1 MTTASHETGE
11 PETKLG
17 DGLNAVLDNL
27 ANAGLKIGP
36 RERINAAALTASLV
50 GAGATRNLEELKPL
64 LAPLLAR
71 SLEERRL
78 FFQAF
83 SASPDTG
90 KKAVDPPPRAAARPW
105 LPVLML
111 GVLLIGGVF
120 VWRTLPEPTQ
130 SPLRTTEPPAAQ
142 ISTAP
147 PGGGG
152 GPAPSQP
159 SFDSLDRIAEA
170 AWPFEGAPTIEELAH
185 ALAAD
190 LSPRKLNWP
199 AESYAIR
206 LFELSGLPRQRPLPL
221 YAGKGLVWARLAL
234 ALERIEQPGDEH
246 RFEQLAASAAGQAP
260 ARLAQEPAYD
270 IAARLP
276 EWLAGSPASTKAEFV
291 KLVRC
296 SVQQPSSCSDARQPL
311 GDDPDE
317 FRIERALAIAKVPGP
332 VPEALLAGAPWLPH
346 NDPAANTAPA
356 WVPWIAAL
364 VPLALAL
371 LWLANS
377 LALRKAYLRRRPPQ
391 VPPLQVDLVAEAG
404 TRVTYAARQFGEIAK
419 RLQRRTPRT
428 TDELDIRATIAA
440 TIATGGEI
448 VTPVYR
454 EARDTPEYLVLI
466 ERSSAADQDA
476 LRLRDLIGRLE
487 KLKLMQFTV
496 FYFSG
501 EPSFLE
507 PDGGR
512 RAVAVE
518 ALKAGYGGHRLVILG
533 SGAELLDPASL
544 APHPATAML
553 RHWERRA
560 LLTPLPLA
568 EWGREEFALAHALD
582 MPIGRATLGGLLIL
596 AELLGLDGAERDN
609 LLDPT
614 GDGLARPL
622 PEILRIRPQR
632 FLYGAPPASLP
643 VPQLIQHLRNFL
655 DGAGFEWLCALAV
668 YPAVQWD
675 LTLYLGLA
683 LRESTGAEERKPI
696 YREDRIAALTQLPWL
711 REGQMPNWVRR
722 ALIAELRPD
731 REAEI
736 RAVLQRLL
744 ERADLKGDRVGD
756 EKINLRIARDSVRDR
771 LPPEELF
778 EDEVLL
784 DFLARGR
791 IEDLAVHRAGGWLE
805 RLLPRRWIDRIGIP
819 ELGAGMVAAAYVGAA
834 AMLAPKP
841 ADGPLPTG
849 AWLPLLLLAAGGLLA
864 LGVANPAGA
873 YRTVRGALVRLCTPA
888 LGFVTLALLQA
899 VVAAASSSFL
909 AARLAGDGV
918 TLVLAAAAWLI
929 ADRIRDRLG
938 IPRRRPRSRVTRIA
952 LPAAEILVMAV
963 LAGIGTGFL
972 DAVGDDDLVSQFA
985 LAAAGLTLFTAG
997 WMAARLLPARLPPPR
1012 TAPLR
1017 WQMLWSLAGGTLK
1030 VTLALLP
1037 ILLAAALAR
1046 YVATSDQALA
1056 PLHGGASAVAETPD
1070 GEFVAL
1076 GEMDGHIRLFKRDGA
1091 RYEPLGEPLSTGVG
1105 PAISLALGRVGNR
1118 NVLAMG
1124 AGDGKVGLN
1133 DLDDDR
1139 ALPLPDTVT
1148 SIRPPAPARVA
1159 LDPDGML
1166 IAAVELGNGTSA
1178 LVTADGRRPVALAE
1192 SGPVTAI
1199 AALGKRR
1206 FAVATLDG
1214 RLRLLIAPAGE
1225 PPDFAENA
1233 ELGRVPGRIRSL
1245 RVDAREGRLLA
1256 IGDDGTLLTF
1266 QVAEDRITPVS
1277 PGQYHREEFALG
1289 EAKRWKE
1296 REQIAR
1302 VAGAI
1307 TSLSRESE
1315 GTLGPGESFRECEK
1329 CPEMV
1334 VVPAGSFTMG
1344 SSASEKARFDN
1355 EGPQHQVT
1363 LARPFAIGKF
1373 AVTFAEWDACVAGG
1387 GCKGYTPSDIGLGN
1401 ERPFTEVSW
1410 DDAKAYVAWLS
1421 RATGKNYRLLS
1432 EAEREYAARGGTIT
1446 AYWWG
1451 DEIGRGNANCNGCGS
1466 QWDNKQTAP
1475 VGSFPPNAFGLYDM
1489 SGNAW
1494 EWTED
1499 CWHDSYVGAPAD
1511 GSAWT
1516 TGDCSLR
1523 VLRGGSWY
1531 SYPQYLRSASRNR
1544 DLPGDRIINVGFRVA
1559 RTLSPPAP

>member
-1 MTTASHETGE
+1 
-11 PETKLG
+11 
-17 DGLNAVLDNL
+17 
-27 ANAGLKIGP
+27 
-36 RERINAAALTASLV
+36 
-50 GAGATRNLEELKPL
+50 
-64 LAPLLAR
+64 
-71 SLEERRL
+71 
-78 FFQAF
+78 
-83 SASPDTG
+83 
-90 KKAVDPPPRAAARPW
+90 
-105 LPVLML
+105 ML
-111 GVLLIGGVF
+111 GVLLIGGVL
-120 VWRTLPEPTQ
+120 VWLTLPEPIQPPPHTM
-130 SPLRTTEPPAAQ
+130 EPPAAQ
-142 ISTAP
+142 IPTAP

-152 GPAPSQP
+152 GPAPSP
-159 SFDSLDRIAEA
+159 TSFDSLDRIAEA

-190 LSPRKLNWP
+190 PSPRKLNWP

-221 YAGKGLVWARLAL
+221 YDGKGLVWARLAL
-234 ALERIEQPGDEH
+234 ALERVEQPGDEH
-246 RFEQLAASAAGQAP
+246 RFEELAASAAEQAP
-260 ARLAQEPAYD
+260 TRLVQEPAYD

-276 EWLAGSPASTKAEFV
+276 EWLAGSPVSTKAEFV
-291 KLVRC
+291 KLARC
-296 SVQQPSSCSDARQPL
+296 SVQPSGCSDARQPL
-311 GDDPDE
+311 GDAPDE

-332 VPEALLAGAPWLPH
+332 VPEALVAGAPWLPH

-356 WVPWIAAL
+356 WVRWIAAL

-391 VPPLQVDLVAEAG
+391 VQPLQVDLVAEAG

-507 PDGGR
+507 PDGGG
-512 RAVAVE
+512 RAVAIE
-518 ALKAGYGGHRLVILG
+518 ALKAGYGGHRLVVLG

-553 RHWERRA
+553 RHWGRRA

-632 FLYGAPPASLP
+632 FLYGAPPAGSP

-771 LPPEELF
+771 VPPEELF

-791 IEDLAVHRAGGWLE
+791 IEDLAVHKAGGWLE

-819 ELGAGMVAAAYVGAA
+819 ELGAGMVGAAYVGAA

-888 LGFVTLALLQA
+888 LGFVPLVVALALLQA
-899 VVAAASSSFL
+899 AVAAASSSFL
-909 AARLAGDGV
+909 ATRLAGDVV

-929 ADRIRDRLG
+929 ANRIRDRLG
-938 IPRRRPRSRVTRIA
+938 LPRRRPRSRVTRIA
-952 LPAAEILVMAV
+952 LPAAEILLMAV
-963 LAGIGTGFL
+963 LAGIGTDFL
-972 DAVGDDDLVSQFA
+972 NAVGDDNLVSPFA
-985 LAAAGLTLFTAG
+985 LAAAGLTLFAAG

-1012 TAPLR
+1012 TAPHR

-1030 VTLALLP
+1030 MMLALLP

-1056 PLHGGASAVAETPD
+1056 PLHGGASAVAEPPD

-1076 GEMDGHIRLFKRDGA
+1076 GEMDGHIRLFKRNRA
-1091 RYEPLGEPLSTGVG
+1091 RHELFGEPLSTGVA
-1105 PAISLALGRVGNR
+1105 PAISLALRRVGNR

-1124 AGDGKVGLN
+1124 AGDGRVGLY

-1139 ALPLPDTVT
+1139 ALDLPDTMTGV
-1148 SIRPPAPARVA
+1148 RPPAPARVA
-1159 LDPDGML
+1159 LDPDGRL
-1166 IAAVELGNGTSA
+1166 IAAVELADGTSA
-1178 LVTADGRRPVALAE
+1178 LVTADGMRSVPQAE

-1199 AALGKRR
+1199 AALGERR

-1214 RLRLLIAPAGE
+1214 RLRLLIAPAGQ
-1225 PPDFAENA
+1225 PPDFADA
-1233 ELGRVPGRIRSL
+1233 ELGRVPGRIRLL

-1256 IGDDGTLLTF
+1256 IGDDGTLLAF
-1266 QVAEDRITPVS
+1266 QIAQGPITPVS

-1302 VAGAI
+1302 GAGAI
-1307 TSLSRESE
+1307 TLLSRERE
-1315 GTLGPGESFRECEK
+1315 GTLLPGESFRECET

-1334 VVPAGSFTMG
+1334 AVPAGSFTMG
-1344 SSASEKARFDN
+1344 SPTSEQGNFDY
-1355 EGPQHQVT
+1355 EDPQHLVT
-1363 LARPFAIGKF
+1363 LARPFAVGRF

-1387 GCKGYTPSDIGLGN
+1387 GCNGYTPSDKSWGRGR
-1401 ERPFTEVSW
+1401 RPVIDVSW
-1410 DDAKAYVAWLS
+1410 DDTKAYVAWLS

-1432 EAEREYAARGGTIT
+1432 EAEREYVTRAGTT
-1446 AYWWG
+1446 TPFWWG
-1451 DEIGRGNANCNGCGS
+1451 ASISTEQANYDGNYTYGDSSKG
-1466 QWDNKQTAP
+1466 QHRQQTLP
-1475 VGSFPPNAFGLYDM
+1475 VDSFMPNPWGLHQVH
-1489 SGNAW
+1489 GNVW
-1494 EWTED
+1494 EWVED
-1499 CWHDSYVGAPAD
+1499 CWHESYVGAPTD

-1516 TGDCSLR
+1516 TGDCSYR
-1523 VLRGGSWY
+1523 VLRGGSWDKFPR
-1531 SYPQYLRSASRNR
+1531 SLRSAYRNWNR
-1544 DLPGDRIINVGFRVA
+1544 PGDRSSSIGFRVA